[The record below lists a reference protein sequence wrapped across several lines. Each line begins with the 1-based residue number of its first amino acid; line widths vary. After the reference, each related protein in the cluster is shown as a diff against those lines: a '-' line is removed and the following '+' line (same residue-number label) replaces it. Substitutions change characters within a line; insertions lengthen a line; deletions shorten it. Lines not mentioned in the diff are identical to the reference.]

1 MKIEKEEMLFMKKSI
16 KTTLLGSAAVLM
28 SVSLAA
34 CGNSNASKST
44 KKTTAPKTEKVQKK
58 SSASSA
64 TSAAESSAVSSSA
77 SSEASSMSSA
87 SSSSSTV
94 SAQNLTPQQLGILV
108 ALNQNPQLLQ
118 NLNAGSDDPTGL
130 WFASCNSNND
140 GSSSNLDGFD
150 VLTTHGDGTADLY
163 YKLDGNNVI
172 IQKLD
177 PNSGDCV
184 ADEKM
189 MTITV
194 PVSQIMQNYSTPQQ
208 QSQVNND
215 ANKLR
220 QGNN

>member
-34 CGNSNASKST
+34 CGNSSASKST

-77 SSEASSMSSA
+77 NSEASSMSSA
-87 SSSSSTV
+87 SSSSTV
-94 SAQNLTPQQLGILV
+94 SAQNLTPQQMGILL
-108 ALNQNPQLLQ
+108 AMDQEPDILG
-118 NLNAGSDDPTGL
+118 GSDGSALPL
-130 WFASCNSNND
+130 WYGVVNNND
-140 GSSSNLDGFD
+140 GSSDDTVGYNYF
-150 VLTTHGDGTADLY
+150 TTHGDGTADIY
-163 YKLDGNNVI
+163 WKINGNMVTF
-172 IQKLD
+172 KRLD

-189 MTITV
+189 MTKTI
-194 PVSQIMQNYSTPQQ
+194 PVSELIQKYYSTPQQ
-208 QSQVNND
+208 QSQVNNA
-215 ANKLR
+215 AN
-220 QGNN
+220 QMQPQNN

>member
-1 MKIEKEEMLFMKKSI
+1 MKKSV

-34 CGNSNASKST
+34 CGNSSASKST

-58 SSASSA
+58 SSVSSA
-64 TSAAESSAVSSSA
+64 TSAAESSTVSSSV

-87 SSSSSTV
+87 SSSSTV
-94 SAQNLTPQQLGILV
+94 SAQNLTPQQMGILLAMDQEPDVISNYLGNSLWYGV
-108 ALNQNPQLLQ
+108 AN
-118 NLNAGSDDPTGL
+118 
-130 WFASCNSNND
+130 
-140 GSSSNLDGFD
+140 SSNGG
-150 VLTTHGDGTADLY
+150 TNETNGYNYISTHGDGTADIY
-163 YKLDGNNVI
+163 WQVNGDMVTFKR
-172 IQKLD
+172 LD

-189 MTITV
+189 MTKTV
-194 PVSQIMQNYSTPQQ
+194 PVSQLVQKYYSTPQQ

-215 ANKLR
+215 ANQLK

>member
-1 MKIEKEEMLFMKKSI
+1 MKIEKEEMLFMKKSV

-34 CGNSNASKST
+34 CGNSSASKST

-58 SSASSA
+58 SSVSSA
-64 TSAAESSAVSSSA
+64 TSAAESSTVSSSV

-87 SSSSSTV
+87 SSSSTV
-94 SAQNLTPQQLGILV
+94 SAQNLTPQQMGILLAMDQEPDVISNYLGNSLWYGV
-108 ALNQNPQLLQ
+108 AN
-118 NLNAGSDDPTGL
+118 
-130 WFASCNSNND
+130 
-140 GSSSNLDGFD
+140 SSNGG
-150 VLTTHGDGTADLY
+150 TNETNGYNYISTHGDGTADIY
-163 YKLDGNNVI
+163 WQVNGDMVTFKR
-172 IQKLD
+172 LD

-189 MTITV
+189 MTKTV
-194 PVSQIMQNYSTPQQ
+194 PVSQLVQKYYSTPQQ

-215 ANKLR
+215 ANQLK

>member
-34 CGNSNASKST
+34 CGNSSASKST

-87 SSSSSTV
+87 SSSSTV
-94 SAQNLTPQQLGILV
+94 SAQNLTPQQMGILL
-108 ALNQNPQLLQ
+108 AMDQEPDILG
-118 NLNAGSDDPTGL
+118 GSDGSALPL
-130 WFASCNSNND
+130 WYGVVNNND
-140 GSSSNLDGFD
+140 GSSDDTVGYNYF
-150 VLTTHGDGTADLY
+150 TTHGDGTADIY
-163 YKLDGNNVI
+163 WKINGNMVTF
-172 IQKLD
+172 KRLD

-189 MTITV
+189 MTKTI
-194 PVSQIMQNYSTPQQ
+194 PVSELIQKYYSTPQQ
-208 QSQVNND
+208 QSQVNNA
-215 ANKLR
+215 AN
-220 QGNN
+220 QMQPQNN

>member
-44 KKTTAPKTEKVQKK
+44 KKTTAPKTEKVQSKK

-64 TSAAESSAVSSSA
+64 SSDSESSAVSSSA
-77 SSEASSMSSA
+77 SSETSSMSSA
-87 SSSSSTV
+87 SSSSTV

-108 ALNQNPQLLQ
+108 VLNQNPQLLQ
-118 NLNAGSDDPTGL
+118 SLNASSDDPTGL
-130 WFASCNSNND
+130 WYA
-140 GSSSNLDGFD
+140 SSNDNNTSPELAGFD
-150 VLTTHGDGTADLY
+150 AITTHGDGTANLY
-163 YKLDGNNVI
+163 YKLNGNNVI
-172 IQKLD
+172 IKKMD
-177 PNSGDCV
+177 PNSGNCV
-184 ADEKM
+184 ANEKL

>member
-1 MKIEKEEMLFMKKSI
+1 MKIEKEEMLFMKKSV

-77 SSEASSMSSA
+77 SSKASSMSSA
-87 SSSSSTV
+87 SSSSTV

-108 ALNQNPQLLQ
+108 VLNQNPQLLQ
-118 NLNAGSDDPTGL
+118 NLNTGSDDPTGL

>member
-44 KKTTAPKTEKVQKK
+44 KKTTAPKTEKVQSKK

-64 TSAAESSAVSSSA
+64 SSDSESSAVSSSA
-77 SSEASSMSSA
+77 SSETSSMSSA
-87 SSSSSTV
+87 SSSSTV

-108 ALNQNPQLLQ
+108 VLNQNPQLLQ
-118 NLNAGSDDPTGL
+118 SLNASSDDPTGL
-130 WFASCNSNND
+130 WYA
-140 GSSSNLDGFD
+140 SSNDNNTSLELAGFD
-150 VLTTHGDGTADLY
+150 AITTHGDGTANLY
-163 YKLDGNNVI
+163 YKLNGNNVI
-172 IQKLD
+172 IKKMD
-177 PNSGDCV
+177 PNSGNCV
-184 ADEKM
+184 ANEKL

>member
-34 CGNSNASKST
+34 CGNSSASKST

-87 SSSSSTV
+87 SSSSTV
-94 SAQNLTPQQLGILV
+94 SAQNLTPQQMGILLAMDQEPDVISNYLGNSLWYGV
-108 ALNQNPQLLQ
+108 A
-118 NLNAGSDDPTGL
+118 
-130 WFASCNSNND
+130 NSNNGGTD
-140 GSSSNLDGFD
+140 ETNGYNYIS
-150 VLTTHGDGTADLY
+150 THGDGTADIY
-163 YKLDGNNVI
+163 WQVNGDMVTFKR
-172 IQKLD
+172 LD

-189 MTITV
+189 MTKTV
-194 PVSQIMQNYSTPQQ
+194 PVAQLVQKYYSTPQQ

-215 ANKLR
+215 ANQLK

>member
-1 MKIEKEEMLFMKKSI
+1 MKIEKEEMLFMKKSV

-58 SSASSA
+58 SSVSSA

-87 SSSSSTV
+87 SSSSTV
-94 SAQNLTPQQLGILV
+94 SAQNLTPQQMGIILAMDQEPDVISNYLGNSLWYGV
-108 ALNQNPQLLQ
+108 AN
-118 NLNAGSDDPTGL
+118 
-130 WFASCNSNND
+130 
-140 GSSSNLDGFD
+140 SSNGGTDETNGYNYIS
-150 VLTTHGDGTADLY
+150 THGDGTADIY
-163 YKLDGNNVI
+163 WQVNGDMVTFKR
-172 IQKLD
+172 LD

-189 MTITV
+189 MTKTV
-194 PVSQIMQNYSTPQQ
+194 PVSQLVQKYYSTPQQ

-215 ANKLR
+215 ANQLK

>member
-34 CGNSNASKST
+34 CGNSSASKST

-87 SSSSSTV
+87 SSSSTV
-94 SAQNLTPQQLGILV
+94 SAKNLTPQQMGIILAMDQEPDVISNYLGNSLWYGV
-108 ALNQNPQLLQ
+108 A
-118 NLNAGSDDPTGL
+118 
-130 WFASCNSNND
+130 NSNNGGTD
-140 GSSSNLDGFD
+140 ETNGYNYIS
-150 VLTTHGDGTADLY
+150 THGDGTADIFWQVNGDMVTF
-163 YKLDGNNVI
+163 KR
-172 IQKLD
+172 LD

-189 MTITV
+189 MTKTV
-194 PVSQIMQNYSTPQQ
+194 PVSQLVQKYYSTPQQ

-215 ANKLR
+215 ANQLK

>member
-1 MKIEKEEMLFMKKSI
+1 MKIEKEEMLFMKKSV

-64 TSAAESSAVSSSA
+64 TSATESSAVSSSV

-87 SSSSSTV
+87 SSSSTV
-94 SAQNLTPQQLGILV
+94 SAKNITPQQMGIILAMDQEPDVISNYLGNSLWYGV
-108 ALNQNPQLLQ
+108 AN
-118 NLNAGSDDPTGL
+118 
-130 WFASCNSNND
+130 
-140 GSSSNLDGFD
+140 SSNGGTDETNGYNYIS
-150 VLTTHGDGTADLY
+150 THGDGTADIY
-163 YKLDGNNVI
+163 WQVNGDMVTFKR
-172 IQKLD
+172 LD

-189 MTITV
+189 MTKTV
-194 PVSQIMQNYSTPQQ
+194 PVSQLVQKYYSTPQQ

-215 ANKLR
+215 ANQLK

>member
-64 TSAAESSAVSSSA
+64 TSATESSAVSSSV

-87 SSSSSTV
+87 SSSSTV
-94 SAQNLTPQQLGILV
+94 SAKNITPQQMGIILAMDQEPDVISNYLGNSLWYGV
-108 ALNQNPQLLQ
+108 AN
-118 NLNAGSDDPTGL
+118 
-130 WFASCNSNND
+130 
-140 GSSSNLDGFD
+140 SSNGGTDETNGYNYIS
-150 VLTTHGDGTADLY
+150 THGDGTADIY
-163 YKLDGNNVI
+163 WQVNGDMVTFKR
-172 IQKLD
+172 LD

-189 MTITV
+189 MTKTV
-194 PVSQIMQNYSTPQQ
+194 PVSQLVQKYYSTPQQ

-215 ANKLR
+215 ANQLK

>member
-1 MKIEKEEMLFMKKSI
+1 MKKSV

-34 CGNSNASKST
+34 CGNSNAGKST

-64 TSAAESSAVSSSA
+64 TSATESSAVSSSV

-87 SSSSSTV
+87 SSSSTV
-94 SAQNLTPQQLGILV
+94 SAKNITPQQMGIILAMDQEPDVISNYLGNSLWYGV
-108 ALNQNPQLLQ
+108 AN
-118 NLNAGSDDPTGL
+118 
-130 WFASCNSNND
+130 
-140 GSSSNLDGFD
+140 SSNGGTDETNGYNYIS
-150 VLTTHGDGTADLY
+150 THGDGTADIY
-163 YKLDGNNVI
+163 WQVNGDMVTFKR
-172 IQKLD
+172 LD

-189 MTITV
+189 MTKTV
-194 PVSQIMQNYSTPQQ
+194 PVSQLVQKYYSTPQQ

-215 ANKLR
+215 ANQLK

>member
-1 MKIEKEEMLFMKKSI
+1 MKIEKEEMLFMKKSV

-34 CGNSNASKST
+34 CGNSSASKST

-58 SSASSA
+58 SSVSSA

-77 SSEASSMSSA
+77 SSKASSMSSA
-87 SSSSSTV
+87 SSSSTV
-94 SAQNLTPQQLGILV
+94 SAKNLTPQQMGIILAMDQEPDVISNYLGNSLWYGV
-108 ALNQNPQLLQ
+108 AN
-118 NLNAGSDDPTGL
+118 
-130 WFASCNSNND
+130 
-140 GSSSNLDGFD
+140 SSNGG
-150 VLTTHGDGTADLY
+150 TNETNGYNYISTHGDGTADIY
-163 YKLDGNNVI
+163 WQVNGDMVTFKR
-172 IQKLD
+172 LD

-189 MTITV
+189 MTKTV
-194 PVSQIMQNYSTPQQ
+194 PVSQLVQKYYSTPQQ

>member
-1 MKIEKEEMLFMKKSI
+1 MKKSV

-34 CGNSNASKST
+34 CGNSSASKST

-58 SSASSA
+58 SSVSSA
-64 TSAAESSAVSSSA
+64 TSAAESSTVSSSV

-87 SSSSSTV
+87 SSSSTV
-94 SAQNLTPQQLGILV
+94 SAQNLTPQQMGILLAMDQEPDVISNYLGNSLWYGV
-108 ALNQNPQLLQ
+108 AN
-118 NLNAGSDDPTGL
+118 
-130 WFASCNSNND
+130 
-140 GSSSNLDGFD
+140 SSNGGTDETNGYNYIS
-150 VLTTHGDGTADLY
+150 THGDGTADIY
-163 YKLDGNNVI
+163 WQVNGDMVTFKR
-172 IQKLD
+172 LD

-189 MTITV
+189 MTKTV
-194 PVSQIMQNYSTPQQ
+194 PVSQLVQKYYSTPQQ

-215 ANKLR
+215 ANQLK

>member
-1 MKIEKEEMLFMKKSI
+1 MKKSV

-34 CGNSNASKST
+34 CGNSSASKST

-58 SSASSA
+58 SSVSSA
-64 TSAAESSAVSSSA
+64 TSAAESSTVSSSV

-87 SSSSSTV
+87 SSSSTV
-94 SAQNLTPQQLGILV
+94 SAQNLTPQQMGILLAMDQEPDV
-108 ALNQNPQLLQ
+108 ISNYLGN
-118 NLNAGSDDPTGL
+118 SL
-130 WFASCNSNND
+130 WYGVVN
-140 GSSSNLDGFD
+140 SSNGG
-150 VLTTHGDGTADLY
+150 TNETNGYNYISTHGDGTADIY
-163 YKLDGNNVI
+163 WQVNGDMVTFKR
-172 IQKLD
+172 LD

-189 MTITV
+189 MTKTV
-194 PVSQIMQNYSTPQQ
+194 PVSQLVQKYYSTPQQ

-215 ANKLR
+215 ANQLK

>member
-34 CGNSNASKST
+34 CGNSSASKST

-87 SSSSSTV
+87 SSSSTV
-94 SAQNLTPQQLGILV
+94 SAQNLTPQQMGILLAMDQEPDILGGSDGS
-108 ALNQNPQLLQ
+108 ALPLWYGVVNND
-118 NLNAGSDDPTGL
+118 NGGSDDTAGYNY
-130 WFASCNSNND
+130 F
-140 GSSSNLDGFD
+140 
-150 VLTTHGDGTADLY
+150 TTHGDGTANIY
-163 YKLDGNNVI
+163 WKVNGNMVTF
-172 IQKLD
+172 KRLD

-189 MTITV
+189 MTKTI
-194 PVSQIMQNYSTPQQ
+194 PVSELIQKYYSTPQQ
-208 QSQVNND
+208 QSQVNNA
-215 ANKLR
+215 AN
-220 QGNN
+220 QMQPQND

>member
-1 MKIEKEEMLFMKKSI
+1 MKIEKEEMLFMKKSV

-34 CGNSNASKST
+34 CGNSSASKST
-44 KKTTAPKTEKVQKK
+44 KKTTAPKTEKVQSKK
-58 SSASSA
+58 SSTSSA
-64 TSAAESSAVSSSA
+64 NSAAESSAVSSSV

-94 SAQNLTPQQLGILV
+94 SAQNLTPQQMGILLAMDQEPDVISNYLGNSLWYGV
-108 ALNQNPQLLQ
+108 AN
-118 NLNAGSDDPTGL
+118 
-130 WFASCNSNND
+130 
-140 GSSSNLDGFD
+140 SSNGGTDETNGYNYIS
-150 VLTTHGDGTADLY
+150 THGDGTADIY
-163 YKLDGNNVI
+163 WQVNGDMVTFKR
-172 IQKLD
+172 LD

-189 MTITV
+189 MTKTV
-194 PVSQIMQNYSTPQQ
+194 PVSQLVQKYYSTPQQ

-215 ANKLR
+215 ANQLK

>member
-1 MKIEKEEMLFMKKSI
+1 MKIEKEEMLFMKKSV

-34 CGNSNASKST
+34 CGNSSASKST

-58 SSASSA
+58 SSVSSA

-77 SSEASSMSSA
+77 SSKASSMSSA
-87 SSSSSTV
+87 SSSSTV
-94 SAQNLTPQQLGILV
+94 SAKNLTPQQMGIILAMDQEPDVISNYLGNSLWYGV
-108 ALNQNPQLLQ
+108 AN
-118 NLNAGSDDPTGL
+118 
-130 WFASCNSNND
+130 
-140 GSSSNLDGFD
+140 SSNGG
-150 VLTTHGDGTADLY
+150 TNETNGYNYISTHGDGTADIY
-163 YKLDGNNVI
+163 WQVNGDMVTFKR
-172 IQKLD
+172 LD

-189 MTITV
+189 MTKTV
-194 PVSQIMQNYSTPQQ
+194 PVSQLVQKYYSTPQQ

-215 ANKLR
+215 ANQLK

>member
-1 MKIEKEEMLFMKKSI
+1 MKKSV

-64 TSAAESSAVSSSA
+64 TSATESSAVSSSV

-87 SSSSSTV
+87 SSSSTV
-94 SAQNLTPQQLGILV
+94 SAKNITPQQMGIILAMDQEPDVISNYLGNSLWYGV
-108 ALNQNPQLLQ
+108 AN
-118 NLNAGSDDPTGL
+118 
-130 WFASCNSNND
+130 
-140 GSSSNLDGFD
+140 SSNGGTDETNGYNYIS
-150 VLTTHGDGTADLY
+150 THGDGTADIY
-163 YKLDGNNVI
+163 WQVNGDMVTFKR
-172 IQKLD
+172 LD

-189 MTITV
+189 MTKTV
-194 PVSQIMQNYSTPQQ
+194 PVSQLVQKYYSTPQQ

-215 ANKLR
+215 ANQLK